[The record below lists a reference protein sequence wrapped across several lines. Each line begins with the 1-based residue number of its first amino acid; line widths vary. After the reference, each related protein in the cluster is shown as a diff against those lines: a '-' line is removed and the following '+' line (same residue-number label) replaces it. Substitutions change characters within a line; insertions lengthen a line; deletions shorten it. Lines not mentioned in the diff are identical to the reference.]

1 MCFRP
6 SWTIT
11 SLRKLIREVWEEQGG
26 SCKDESVCQVSV
38 TLGMDLVHDR
48 SMEDQMEGMGRAVLT
63 EPSASEPF
71 SYQD

>member
-1 MCFRP
+1 M
-6 SWTIT
+6 
-11 SLRKLIREVWEEQGG
+11 
-26 SCKDESVCQVSV
+26 